1 MSSKSKNE
9 GLNQRGNYIYMLI
22 GLLIL
27 IIIGPTL
34 SHEIE
39 SGAKIITQFMFVSV
53 MLVGVWSLYLERV
66 WFRIGVGRAIT
77 ALIFQDY
84 PVVY

>member
-1 MSSKSKNE
+1 MSNKSKNE
-9 GLNQRGNYIYMLI
+9 GLNQQGNYIYMLI

-39 SGAKIITQFMFVSV
+39 SGAQIITQFMFVSV

-66 WFRIGVGRAIT
+66 CLVSNWSRTCYNRTYFVDG
-77 ALIFQDY
+77 
-84 PVVY
+84 

>member
-1 MSSKSKNE
+1 MSNKTKNK
-9 GLNQRGNYIYMLI
+9 GLNQQGNYIYMLI

-39 SGAKIITQFMFVSV
+39 SGAQIITQLCLFLSCW
-53 MLVGVWSLYLERV
+53 LECGVYISSESGFELES
-66 WFRIGVGRAIT
+66 G
-77 ALIFQDY
+77 L
-84 PVVY
+84 P

>member
-1 MSSKSKNE
+1 MSNKSKNE
-9 GLNQRGNYIYMLI
+9 GLNHQGNYIYMLI

-39 SGAKIITQFMFVSV
+39 SGA
-53 MLVGVWSLYLERV
+53 
-66 WFRIGVGRAIT
+66 
-77 ALIFQDY
+77 
-84 PVVY
+84 

>member
-1 MSSKSKNE
+1 MSNKSKNE
-9 GLNQRGNYIYMLI
+9 GLNQQGNYIYMLI

-53 MLVGVWSLYLERV
+53 MLVGVWSLES
-66 WFRIGVGRAIT
+66 ISRASLVSNWSRT
-77 ALIFQDY
+77 CHNCTYFVDG
-84 PVVY
+84 